1 MLDQDAREVKLIQE
15 MFMEDEERD
24 GIGRDRKFRWMNV
37 DNSFILEDQNK
48 LNPNVLEEHNSDDE
62 NEELWR
68 KMRFERDSFL
78 KEDIDKNVRFFLYK
92 KLSKILNVS
101 ILGQLRA
108 N

>member
-15 MFMEDEERD
+15 MFVEDEERD
-24 GIGRDRKFRWMNV
+24 GVGRERKFRWMNV

-48 LNPNVLEEHNSDDE
+48 LHPNVLEEHNSDDE

-78 KEDIDKNVRFFLYK
+78 KEDKNV
-92 KLSKILNVS
+92 
-101 ILGQLRA
+101 
-108 N
+108 